1 MYVQI
6 MNPLAQTF
14 HRVVVKQYCQ
24 EICPN
29 LYDINSLGP
38 VQKQLFLC
46 EKIVAVLLRPVVVV
60 QLELR

>member
-14 HRVVVKQYCQ
+14 YRVVVKQYCQ

-29 LYDINSLGP
+29 LYDINSLGH